1 MILDR
6 DLVTVTGPDAFSFL
20 QSLVSQDIEGMADGE
35 GRHSLLLTPKGKVTS
50 VFRLVRVGDDAW
62 LDLEAGHGDELRAAL
77 ERFKLR
83 VKVELAGPSEPWGM
97 VAFRAGEAAT
107 VPGGCVAIPAADR
120 VDVIGPRAALATIDG
135 EAALTVDG
143 YEAARIEAGIP
154 KLGAELDESTIP
166 QEAYL
171 DLDAVSFTKGCFL
184 GQELVAR
191 IDSRGH
197 VNRLLRRLR
206 VPDGASPEVGTDV
219 TVDGKAVGTVTS
231 AVPGVALAY
240 VRREIDPG
248 ATATVA
254 GTDVTIEAVTPAP

>member
-1 MILDR
+1 LILDR

-20 QSLVSQDIEGMADGE
+20 QSLVSQDVEGMADGE
-35 GRHSLLLTPKGKVTS
+35 VRRSLLLTPKGKVTS

-83 VKVELAGPSEPWGM
+83 VKVELAGPSEAWGM
-97 VAFRAGEAAT
+97 VAFRTGEAAT
-107 VPGGCVAIPAADR
+107 APDGCVAIPAEDR
-120 VDVIGPRAALATIDG
+120 VDVIGPRAALAAIDG
-135 EAALTVDG
+135 EAALSVDG
-143 YEAARIEAGIP
+143 YEGARIEAGIP

-206 VPDGASPEVGTDV
+206 VADGSAAAAGAQV
-219 TVDGKAVGTVTS
+219 TVAGKVVGTVTS

-240 VRREIDPG
+240 LRREVEPG
-248 ATATVA
+248 STATVA
-254 GTDVTIEAVTPAP
+254 GTDVTVEAVTTTP